1 MRVAGSP
8 INEPKYITLDQR
20 DYDRI
25 RDRLLH
31 AEEAVDAA
39 SARITALEESNRRLN
54 AQMLMLM
61 QGVKERLDVYGVL
74 LSRLE
79 STVAGKDV

>member
-1 MRVAGSP
+1 MRGSGTP
-8 INEPKYITLDQR
+8 FNKPRSVQLDQR
-20 DYDRI
+20 DWDSI
-25 RDRLLH
+25 RDRLLKV
-31 AEEAVDAA
+31 EED
-39 SARITALEESNRRLN
+39 NRRLN

-74 LSRLE
+74 LTRLE

>member
-1 MRVAGSP
+1 MMRGTGTP
-8 INEPKYITLDQR
+8 FNEHRYVEIDQR
-20 DYDRI
+20 DWDRI

-31 AEEAVDAA
+31 
-39 SARITALEESNRRLN
+39 LEEDNRRLN

-74 LSRLE
+74 LARLE
-79 STVAGKDV
+79 SSVARKDV